1 MAGRG
6 GYHTRQR
13 DVILRFFM
21 AHPRESFTARDLI
34 GHEAIQAGEATV
46 YRTLV
51 RLCEQGYLRRFT
63 RSGGDAACFQ
73 YNALHDCQ
81 SHFHLMC
88 VLCGNVLHMD
98 CGFAREMTAHLA
110 QDHALQVDFSSTM
123 IYGTCAACAK
133 SRPAKICL
141 EHPHDCKVRKRP
153 MKRIF
158 NRRLAALILLCALM
172 CVRLSKHAARSAQ
185 KRTAV
190 DRRHVFPAT
199 ILPGRSAA
207 ICATCAC

>member
-21 AHPRESFTARDLI
+21 AHPQESFTARDLI

-73 YNALHDCQ
+73 YNARRDCQ

-88 VLCGNVLHMD
+88 VHCGNVLHMD

-110 QDHALQVDFSSTM
+110 QDHGFAVDFSSTM

-133 SRPAKICL
+133 SRPAKVCL
-141 EHPHDCKVRKRP
+141 EKHPHDCKDKEETHETD
-153 MKRIF
+153 F
-158 NRRLAALILLCALM
+158 
-172 CVRLSKHAARSAQ
+172 
-185 KRTAV
+185 
-190 DRRHVFPAT
+190 
-199 ILPGRSAA
+199 
-207 ICATCAC
+207 